1 MQLFLDTADISQIT
15 DRTGSGLVDGITTNP
30 SLIAKS
36 GADIFERI
44 AEICAVVTGPV
55 SAEVVATDLDGML
68 EEGRRLRTIADN
80 VVVKLPLT
88 TDGLKACRTFA
99 DEGIPTNV
107 TLCFSLNQALLA
119 AKAGATFVS
128 PFVGRIDD
136 MGGDGPGLLEAIR
149 EVYDRYGFETGIL
162 AASLRSVTHVE
173 MAARIGCDAATLPP
187 GIFDSLIAHPLTDS
201 GLKAFL
207 DDWKKTGRN
216 GLSQG

>member
-1 MQLFLDTADISQIT
+1 MQLFLDTAEIDEIT
-15 DRTGSGLVDGITTNP
+15 ARAAGGLVDGITTNP
-30 SLIAKS
+30 SLIAKA

-44 AEICAVVTGPV
+44 AQICAAVPGPV
-55 SAEVVATDLDGML
+55 SAEVVATDLEGML
-68 EEGRRLRTIADN
+68 AEGRRLRAIASN

-88 TDGLKACRTFA
+88 GDGLRACRVFA

-128 PFVGRIDD
+128 PFIGRIED
-136 MGGDGPGLLEAIR
+136 MGGDGIGLLEAIR
-149 EVYDRYGFETGIL
+149 ETYDNYGFETAIL
-162 AASLRSVTHVE
+162 AASLRSATHVE

-187 GIFDSLIAHPLTDS
+187 RIFDQMVSHPLTEN

-207 DDWKKTGRN
+207 DDWKKTGRG
-216 GLSQG
+216 GLS

>member
-1 MQLFLDTADISQIT
+1 MQLFLDTAEIDEIT
-15 DRTGSGLVDGITTNP
+15 ARAAGGLVDGITTNP

-44 AEICAVVTGPV
+44 AQICAAVPGPV

-68 EEGRRLRTIADN
+68 AEGRRLRAIASN

-88 TDGLKACRTFA
+88 RDGLKACRIFA
-99 DEGIPTNV
+99 DDGIPTNV

-128 PFVGRIDD
+128 PFIGRVED

-149 EVYDRYGFETGIL
+149 ETYDNYGFETAIL
-162 AASLRSVTHVE
+162 AASLRSATHVE
-173 MAARIGCDAATLPP
+173 LAARIGCDAATLPP
-187 GIFDSLIAHPLTDS
+187 KIFDQIVSHPLTEN
-201 GLKAFL
+201 GLKAFH
-207 DDWKKTGRN
+207 DDWKKTGRG
-216 GLSQG
+216 GLS

>member
-1 MQLFLDTADISQIT
+1 MQLFLDTAEISEIT
-15 DRTGSGLVDGITTNP
+15 ARMSGGLVDGITTNP
-30 SLIAKS
+30 SLIAKA
-36 GADIFERI
+36 GADIFKRI
-44 AEICAVVTGPV
+44 AEICEAVPGPV
-55 SAEVVATDLDGML
+55 SAEVVATDFDGML
-68 EEGRRLRTIADN
+68 AEGRRLRGIADN

-88 TDGLKACRTFA
+88 PDGLKVCRAFA

-128 PFVGRIDD
+128 PFVGRIED
-136 MGGDGPGLLEAIR
+136 MGGDGLGLLEAIR
-149 EVYDRYGFETGIL
+149 EVYDQFGYETAIL

-187 GIFDSLIAHPLTDS
+187 GVFDQMIRHPLTDN

-216 GLSQG
+216 GLG